1 MKPGRA
7 PARRSGIGTAWRAV
21 LGAIVLSVA
30 LVAPLPAQSPDSL
43 LSIPKPTGYVVD
55 RADVIDATTESQ
67 LEAYL
72 DQLETKTG
80 VEFAVLTVPTTAPE
94 DPLQFKTKVYQQWGG
109 HREGLLMLVAIEER
123 TIAFETG
130 YEVEGTLPDGLQSRI
145 IRDEMVPKFRA
156 GDPAG
161 GIVAGVIT
169 CAERIAKEKGVTL
182 EWGGQ
187 PVRSRERV
195 RPRMPLWLVILIF
208 ILIVILA
215 NRSGGGGSGGRRR
228 RGGGWWIGPGMGGGL
243 GGWGGG
249 GEDLAGLGSGRQLG
263 LLSLSGGSRRGPSA
277 TMGAAETPVLSRVA
291 PMRGGPSSAASP
303 RSFGR
308 TPRPRRAPP
317 RRGSRRRT
325 AGCSTPIDRCR
336 P

>member
-130 YEVEGTLPDGLQSRI
+130 
-145 IRDEMVPKFRA
+145 
-156 GDPAG
+156 
-161 GIVAGVIT
+161 
-169 CAERIAKEKGVTL
+169 
-182 EWGGQ
+182 
-187 PVRSRERV
+187 
-195 RPRMPLWLVILIF
+195 
-208 ILIVILA
+208 
-215 NRSGGGGSGGRRR
+215 
-228 RGGGWWIGPGMGGGL
+228 
-243 GGWGGG
+243 
-249 GEDLAGLGSGRQLG
+249 
-263 LLSLSGGSRRGPSA
+263 
-277 TMGAAETPVLSRVA
+277 
-291 PMRGGPSSAASP
+291 
-303 RSFGR
+303 
-308 TPRPRRAPP
+308 
-317 RRGSRRRT
+317 
-325 AGCSTPIDRCR
+325 
-336 P
+336 

>member
-7 PARRSGIGTAWRAV
+7 PARRSGIRAAWSAT

-30 LVAPLPAQSPDSL
+30 LAARLSAQAPDGP
-43 LSIPKPTGYVVD
+43 SIPKPTSYVVD

-94 DPLQFKTKVYQQWGG
+94 DPLQFKTKIYQEWGG

-145 IRDEMVPKFRA
+145 IREEMVPKFRA
-156 GDPAG
+156 GDPEA
-161 GIVAGVIT
+161 GIVVGVIL

-187 PVRSRERV
+187 PVRAREPA
-195 RPRMPLWLVILIF
+195 RPKIPLWLMILIF
-208 ILIVILA
+208 ILIVIVA
-215 NRSGGGGSGGRRR
+215 NRSGGGGGYGSRRR

-249 GEDLAGLGSGRQLG
+249 WSGGGGFGGGSGGGGSFGGFGGGFGSGGGGGSGRW
-263 LLSLSGGSRRGPSA
+263 
-277 TMGAAETPVLSRVA
+277 
-291 PMRGGPSSAASP
+291 
-303 RSFGR
+303 
-308 TPRPRRAPP
+308 
-317 RRGSRRRT
+317 
-325 AGCSTPIDRCR
+325 
-336 P
+336 